1 MFFLEFILPLLLA
14 QAEPTPPEERV
25 RVDYVLV
32 EVVARDGRDRLVTDL
47 TLDDF
52 ILRDA
57 GKKIALESLDI
68 LDLREGEAPPAAAVA
83 AAAAHPDLP
92 RLRGS
97 RVLLAVDFQ
106 FTDHRG
112 VIETFRRLEEYLEAT
127 AEHPD
132 LSYFLYS
139 LEGGALMDDF
149 ATDPSVVV
157 EALSEYRSLLNER
170 RHGLQDQ
177 GPPRDIYELEKR
189 FRIGCQGPGAANCI
203 RSVLR
208 SFLDY
213 QNARTETV
221 MRELEA
227 LIARFPDNESFH
239 SIVFISP
246 GFSLHPGSAGVQLA
260 AHFLGQGEG
269 TSLASRIVGGL
280 PGTLS
285 FESRMDEVVQ
295 ACARSRVVFHGFD
308 IFNADTA
315 LNRRVDMS
323 FSGAPS
329 SGILSSYDSYQREMQ
344 RGMQDLARDTGGVFQ
359 VYLNKMRPV
368 LEGDRFVYVLGYT
381 RPADADGS
389 FRKIKVK
396 CKRSGVRLRYR
407 RGYTG

>member
-1 MFFLEFILPLLLA
+1 MFFLELVLPLLLA
-14 QAEPTPPEERV
+14 QAEPIPPEERV

-68 LDLREGEAPPAAAVA
+68 LDLRGGDAPPTA
-83 AAAAHPDLP
+83 AAALDPDLP

-106 FTDHRG
+106 FADHRG
-112 VIETFRRLEEYLEAT
+112 VNETFRQLKEYLEAT

-139 LEGGALMDDF
+139 LEGGALMENF
-149 ATDPSVVV
+149 ATDPAVAV
-157 EALSEYRSLLNER
+157 EALSAYRNRYNER
-170 RHGLQDQ
+170 RQGLRRDDQ
-177 GPPRDIYELEKR
+177 IGDIHELETR
-189 FRIGCQGPGAANCI
+189 FDMCRGPGAAVCI
-203 RSVLR
+203 RSALR

-213 QNARTETV
+213 QTARTETV

-260 AHFLGQGEG
+260 AHFLGQGDG
-269 TSLASRIVGGL
+269 TSLASRISGGL
-280 PGTLS
+280 PSTLS
-285 FESRMDEVVQ
+285 FENRMDEVVQ
-295 ACARSRVVFHGFD
+295 ACARNRVVFHGFD

-315 LNRRVDMS
+315 LNRRVDVS
-323 FSGAPS
+323 RSGAPS
-329 SGILSSYDSYQREMQ
+329 GAILSSYDSYQRELQ

-359 VYLNKMRPV
+359 VYLDKMRPV

-381 RPADADGS
+381 RPPGADGE

-396 CKRSGVRLRYR
+396 CKRSGVRLRHR

>member
-1 MFFLEFILPLLLA
+1 MFFLEFVLPLLLA
-14 QAEPTPPEERV
+14 QAEPSPPEERV

-52 ILRDA
+52 VLRDA
-57 GKKIALESLDI
+57 GKKVTLESLDL
-68 LDLREGEAPPAAAVA
+68 LDLRGGDAPPAAAA
-83 AAAAHPDLP
+83 AAAAVDPDLP

-97 RVLLAVDFQ
+97 RVILTVDFQ
-106 FTDHRG
+106 FADHRG
-112 VIETFRRLEEYLEAT
+112 VSETFRQLKEYLEAT
-127 AEHPD
+127 TEHPD

-149 ATDPSVVV
+149 ATDPSVAL
-157 EALSEYRSLLNER
+157 EALSAYRSRYYER
-170 RHGLQDQ
+170 WRGLR
-177 GPPRDIYELEKR
+177 RDDAAHDIRELEKD
-189 FRIGCQGPGAANCI
+189 FRLCFDANCI
-203 RSVLR
+203 RRKLR
-208 SFLDY
+208 AFLDY

-227 LIARFPDNESFH
+227 LITRFPDNESFH

-246 GFSLHPGSAGVQLA
+246 GFSLHPGSAGLQLA
-260 AHFLGQGEG
+260 AYFLGQGDG
-269 TSLASRIVGGL
+269 TSLANRIAGGL

-285 FESRMDEVVQ
+285 FEDRMDEVVQ

-315 LNRRVDMS
+315 LNRKMDVS
-323 FSGAPS
+323 HSGAPS
-329 SGILSSYDSYQREMQ
+329 GAILSSYDSYQREMQ

-359 VYLNKMRPV
+359 VYLDKMRPV
-368 LEGDRFVYVLGYT
+368 MEGDRFIYVLGYT
-381 RPADADGS
+381 RPPGADGS

-396 CKRSGVRLRYR
+396 CKRSGVRLRHR
-407 RGYTG
+407 RGYIG